1 MENAPFYTDIAF
13 GPDGGCAHWLTA
25 SDGLHIRVAHWTDDG
40 AKGTVLLFPGRTEYI
55 EKYGPA
61 AGELRARGYATVAID
76 WRGQGISDRTSDTYA
91 MGDVEKFTDY
101 QHDVTAAVDHA
112 RALGLPE
119 PFYLFAHSMGGCI
132 GLRALMNGLP
142 VKAAAFSAPM
152 WGITMHPATR
162 PFAWG
167 LSGLSRVIGMDQKFA
182 PGQVPEG
189 YVLREAFAQNTLT
202 NDPEM
207 FKMLQT
213 QLTAQPDLVLG
224 GPSLRWL
231 NESLREMR
239 ALAQMPSPALPCCA
253 FLGTNETIVDPARIR
268 SRMANWT
275 DGALHMLQ
283 DAQHEVMLE
292 LPETRTRVFDL
303 ATELF
308 DQHG

>member
-1 MENAPFYTDIAF
+1 
-13 GPDGGCAHWLTA
+13 
-25 SDGLHIRVAHWTDDG
+25 
-40 AKGTVLLFPGRTEYI
+40 
-55 EKYGPA
+55 
-61 AGELRARGYATVAID
+61 
-76 WRGQGISDRTSDTYA
+76 
-91 MGDVEKFTDY
+91 
-101 QHDVTAAVDHA
+101 
-112 RALGLPE
+112 
-119 PFYLFAHSMGGCI
+119 
-132 GLRALMNGLP
+132 
-142 VKAAAFSAPM
+142 
-152 WGITMHPATR
+152 
-162 PFAWG
+162 
-167 LSGLSRVIGMDQKFA
+167 MDQKFA
-182 PGQVPEG
+182 PGQVSEG

-239 ALAQMPSPALPCCA
+239 ALAQMPSPALLCCT